1 MSEKKN
7 LINRLRGLFK
17 TKKGQKVTVIILT
30 VAAALIAL
38 SDFIPF
44 SRETVWEENG
54 TVTVEEYS
62 SSVSQKLEEM
72 LSSMSGVGECKVM
85 VTLKGS
91 EESIYVTEKKESS
104 DSEQKTDGSGKSSHQ
119 SETGYIII
127 EDGNGGQTALSSKVI
142 CPEINGV
149 LIVCDG
155 GSSPSVKEKV
165 TSAVKTAL
173 GIGSDRIYVT
183 DKG

>member
-1 MSEKKN
+1 MSEKKD
-7 LINRLRGLFK
+7 LKNRLSGFLK
-17 TKKGQKVTVIILT
+17 TKKGQKTVVIILT

-38 SDFIPF
+38 SDFIPLDK
-44 SRETVWEENG
+44 EEKQAPEA
-54 TVTVEEYS
+54 VTAEEYS
-62 SSVSQKLEEM
+62 NALSQRLEEI
-72 LSSMSGVGECKVM
+72 LSSMSGVGECEVM

-91 EESIYVTEKKESS
+91 EELLYVTEEKENS
-104 DSEQKTDGSGKSSHQ
+104 DTEQKSDGSGKTSNQ
-119 SETGYIII
+119 KETGYIII
-127 EDGNGGQTALSSKVI
+127 EDGSGGQTALSSKVI
-142 CPEINGV
+142 SPEINGV

>member
-1 MSEKKN
+1 MSEKSFK
-7 LINRLRGLFK
+7 NRLSGFLK
-17 TKKGQKVTVIILT
+17 TKKGQKAVVISLI

-38 SDFIPF
+38 SDFVPF
-44 SRETVWEENG
+44 SREEPQEKEK
-54 TVTVEEYS
+54 TVTAEEYS
-62 SSVSQKLEEM
+62 YTLSQRLEEM

-91 EESIYVTEKKESS
+91 EESVYVTEEKENS
-104 DSEQKTDGSGKSSHQ
+104 DTEQKSDGSGKTSNQ
-119 SETGYIII
+119 KETGYIII
-127 EDGNGGQTALSSKVI
+127 EDGSGGQTALSSKVI
-142 CPEINGV
+142 SPEINGV